1 MKIIKLYSEIKI
13 LTEYIDEWYL
23 TVCAYFPNNPWFTGW
38 RTCILWTF
46 DIASKVKDN
55 HANIIKALS
64 SEKVKFLHNSVKE
77 ILGFL
82 GGIWGACFWFCWH
95 VELRSIFT
103 RDLAMVFVFENTG
116 FIRI

>member
-82 GGIWGACFWFCWH
+82 WGYFVGGLFLFLLTCWTKEYIHSGFCSGLGIWEYW
-95 VELRSIFT
+95 VY
-103 RDLAMVFVFENTG
+103 
-116 FIRI
+116 